1 MKKREIVLILIASGI
16 LGFFTSYYRHHKPLD
31 KDIVQLGEDVR
42 QVFHQP
48 VTFVKQLKNAPDAG
62 RKIFK
67 EFCATCHAEQPVIDI
82 RAPRIGDKVIWSAL
96 SKQGLPTLLKVTIVG
111 RGAMPARGG
120 CFECSDAQLTETIQY
135 ILQNSTQ
142 K

>member
-1 MKKREIVLILIASGI
+1 MKKREMVLIFIVSGM
-16 LGFFTSYYRHHKPLD
+16 LGFLTSYYFHHKPLD
-31 KDIVQLGEDVR
+31 KDIEQLGEEVR

-48 VTFVKQLKNAPDAG
+48 VTFVKQLKNDPDAG

-67 EFCATCHAEQPVIDI
+67 EFCATCHAEQPLIDI
-82 RAPRIGDKVIWSAL
+82 RAPRIGDKAIWSAL
-96 SKQGLPTLLKVTIVG
+96 SKQGFATLLKVTIEG

-135 ILQNSTQ
+135 IL
-142 K
+142 KK